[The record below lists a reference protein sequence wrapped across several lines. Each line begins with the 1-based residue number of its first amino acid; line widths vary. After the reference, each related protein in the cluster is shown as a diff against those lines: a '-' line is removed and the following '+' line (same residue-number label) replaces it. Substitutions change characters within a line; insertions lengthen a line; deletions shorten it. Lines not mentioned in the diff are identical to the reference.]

1 MPYQFQKYV
10 TYASILMIIGLAITI
25 LAMIRLE
32 PIIFALFMSVGV
44 LIMGV
49 AILLYLYVVIKDL
62 KLHKVI

>member
-32 PIIFALFMSVGV
+32 PLIFALFMSAGV

-49 AILLYLYVVIKDL
+49 AILLYFYVVMKDL